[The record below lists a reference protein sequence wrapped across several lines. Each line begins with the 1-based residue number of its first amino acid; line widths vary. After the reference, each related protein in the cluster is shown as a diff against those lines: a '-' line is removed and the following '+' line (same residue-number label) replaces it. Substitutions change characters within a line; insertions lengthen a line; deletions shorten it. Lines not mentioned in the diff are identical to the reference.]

1 MVQARDK
8 VVTCLTGRG
17 THRGEFLGIPAS
29 GRPVEVTS
37 VNIDRIAGGRIG
49 ERWLVADV
57 LGPMRQLGVAL

>member
-8 VVTCLTGRG
+8 VVTRLTGRG
-17 THRGEFLGIPAS
+17 THRGEFLGIPAT

-37 VNIDRIAGGRIG
+37 VGIDRIAGNRIA

-57 LGPMRQLGVAL
+57 LGLMRQLGIAR